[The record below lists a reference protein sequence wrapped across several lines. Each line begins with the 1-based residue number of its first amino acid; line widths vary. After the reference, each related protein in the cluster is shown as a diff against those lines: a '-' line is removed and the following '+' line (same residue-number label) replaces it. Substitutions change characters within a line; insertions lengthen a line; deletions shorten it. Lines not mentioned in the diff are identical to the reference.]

1 MFKHNYHEP
10 KFWFSMSAP
19 DQIHL
24 DLHQTDGHYAAGAP
38 LSGDIRLDLSEPLL
52 CERLL
57 LQCGWQTRGRG
68 ERDAH
73 FPISKT
79 LFADVQLEPGN
90 HSYSFQFQL
99 PQGPCSYS
107 GEDLEVCWTIEASL
121 ALPSGANRSTREPI
135 TIDPA
140 RGITDNAYEIGSGS
154 LEVDD
159 TSFDWEPATASNATT
174 TEDHA
179 ALTPEERE
187 DADRSSD
194 VFWTFGAGTLWGGFA
209 VVFGVTAMDV
219 MDRDG
224 FTLEACGHA
233 SGSLIL
239 GMMAGLAL
247 WGGYNKFL
255 RNRRAE
261 RRLGDDLE
269 IELPSRHTHAGSTI
283 GLVARFSPTSEI
295 TFEQITLRL
304 RAVERTVQRG
314 IYGDEQPEN
323 QTLRKIDDALAH
335 LDSPAD
341 KNRPFPSQLNVATET
356 MCVEGSQ
363 NLTVVPGQTV
373 EITEAIDLPPD
384 APPSFKAPHNQLHWF
399 VDVTIAIEQQPDWR
413 DSFPIN
419 VYPRVVASTDDTPSD
434 GKTERAPESTTP
446 STW

>member
-1 MFKHNYHEP
+1 
-10 KFWFSMSAP
+10 MSGP
-19 DQIHL
+19 DPIHI

-38 LSGDIRLDLSEPLL
+38 LSGDIHLDLSEQLL
-52 CERLL
+52 CESLL

-68 ERDAH
+68 EGDAH

-79 LFADVQLEPGN
+79 LFADVQLVPGN

-121 ALPSGANRSTREPI
+121 ALPSGTNRSTREPI
-135 TIDPA
+135 TIDSA
-140 RGITDNAYEIGSGS
+140 RGITDTAYVIGSGS

-159 TSFDWEPATASNATT
+159 TFFDWEPATVSNATT

-209 VVFGVTAMDV
+209 VLFGVTAVDV

-233 SGSLIL
+233 GGSLIL

-247 WGGYNKFL
+247 WGGYNTFV

-261 RRLGDDLE
+261 RRLGDDFE

-283 GLVARFSPTSEI
+283 GIVARFTPSTEITFSEI
-295 TFEQITLRL
+295 TLAL
-304 RAVERTVQRG
+304 RAEERTVELG
-314 IYGDEQPEN
+314 IYGDEELEN
-323 QTLRKIDDALAH
+323 ETLRKIDNALAKFDTPSEKKH
-335 LDSPAD
+335 
-341 KNRPFPSQLNVATET
+341 PFPERTEAVEKER
-356 MCVEGSQ
+356 CVEGSQ
-363 NLTVVPGQTV
+363 NLSITAGQTV
-373 EITEAIDLPPD
+373 EITEAIDVPSD
-384 APPSFKAPHNQLHWF
+384 APPSFKAPHNQLQWF
-399 VDVTIAIEQQPDWR
+399 LSVTFSIENGPDWK
-413 DSFPIN
+413 DSFPVN
-419 VYPRVVASTDDTPSD
+419 VYPRVVASTGDTPSA
-434 GKTERAPESTTP
+434 GKTERAPESTTA